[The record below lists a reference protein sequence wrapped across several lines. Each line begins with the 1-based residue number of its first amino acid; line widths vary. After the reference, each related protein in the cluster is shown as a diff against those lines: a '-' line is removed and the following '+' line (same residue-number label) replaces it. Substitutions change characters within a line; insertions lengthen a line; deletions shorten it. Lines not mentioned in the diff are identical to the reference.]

1 MKPSQRL
8 RLKKTLAHGFLLVAL
23 ALVVLPFLMVVVAS
37 LRKGNF
43 PPNSLW
49 LNPDQWSLEHWKYVL
64 NIPYSEIVNPSTG
77 ETRMVQPPT
86 PPLHWLWN
94 SVFVSAVSSAGII
107 LLSLSAP
114 SAFAT
119 MRFAVRF
126 PHFQSLLFPQLFPA
140 FLAVT
145 AYYSLL

>member
-8 RLKKTLAHGFLLVAL
+8 RLKKILAHGFLLVAL
-23 ALVVLPFLMVVVAS
+23 ALVVLPFLMVLVAS

-94 SVFVSAVSSAGII
+94 SVIVSAVSSARMIFVFRKSI
-107 LLSLSAP
+107 LT
-114 SAFAT
+114 F
-119 MRFAVRF
+119 VRM
-126 PHFQSLLFPQLFPA
+126 PIKLHSPDL
-140 FLAVT
+140 
-145 AYYSLL
+145 

>member
-8 RLKKTLAHGFLLVAL
+8 RLKKILAHGFMLVAL

-64 NIPYSEIVNPSTG
+64 NIPYSEIVTRAPARPGWFNLRPRRCTG
-77 ETRMVQPPT
+77 
-86 PPLHWLWN
+86 
-94 SVFVSAVSSAGII
+94 FGI
-107 LLSLSAP
+107 
-114 SAFAT
+114 
-119 MRFAVRF
+119 
-126 PHFQSLLFPQLFPA
+126 Q
-140 FLAVT
+140 
-145 AYYSLL
+145 